1 MSYTGTVGLE
11 IMPRVIG
18 RKIVLVITLSDEG
31 MHKIANVNIILKNH
45 FLAVKNVVL
54 VIEYQAFTII
64 SVVIS
69 VCIFSPYTC
78 ATQNQDTDDWNHR
91 MTGIIQRLCRQT
103 YSPMCV
109 CINHLC

>member
-11 IMPRVIG
+11 VLPRVIG
-18 RKIVLVITLSDEG
+18 RKIVLMVTLSDEG

-69 VCIFSPYTC
+69 VCIFSESGY
-78 ATQNQDTDDWNHR
+78 
-91 MTGIIQRLCRQT
+91 G
-103 YSPMCV
+103 
-109 CINHLC
+109 